1 MHDLPYRLRA
11 FRRQNELSLEAL
23 SEKTGLTK
31 SYLSKVERGLSEPSI
46 STVLKLAKAYEVG
59 IAQLLGRS
67 EDGYDESITVVKKA
81 ERDPLNHMDAK
92 IRAEAIVGKRLV
104 KKMNPFM
111 IYPPLDDKDRPFTE
125 PHSGEEFMFVVEGR
139 IHLLIGAKRFELEKG
154 DSVYFDAEFPH
165 RVSSLGNEI
174 AQVLV
179 VTSYRD

>member
-11 FRRQNELSLEAL
+11 FRRQNELSLDAL

-46 STVLKLAKAYEVG
+46 STVLKLAKAYQIG

-81 ERDPLNHMDAK
+81 ERDSLSHEDAL
-92 IRAEAIVGKRLV
+92 IRAEAIVGKRLI

-111 IYPPLDDKDRPFTE
+111 IYPPIDAHDRPFTE
-125 PHSGEEFMFVVEGR
+125 PHSGEEFMFVVEGS
-139 IHLLIGAKRFELEKG
+139 INLVIGAKQFELEKG

-174 AQVLV
+174 AEVLV